1 MLIQT
6 LSLEG
11 YLLNVKD
18 IFMLNILK
26 MYCKY
31 QEKSL
36 YSSSANM
43 FSAATCASNHNLH
56 VTKSLPNVDNKTI
69 SDDTCIRSDLPKE
82 INETDKDIMDKI
94 ATHSYQAFAFYFE
107 RVTFGKY
114 KQNCH
119 IQNLCV

>member
-36 YSSSANM
+36 YSSANM
-43 FSAATCASNHNLH
+43 FSATTCASNHNLH
-56 VTKSLPNVDNKTI
+56 VIKSLPNVDNKTI
-69 SDDTCIRSDLPKE
+69 SDDKCIRSDLPKE
-82 INETDKDIMDKI
+82 INDTDKDIMDKI
-94 ATHSYQAFAFYFE
+94 ATHSYQAFAFHFK
-107 RVTFGKY
+107 RITFGKY

-119 IQNLCV
+119 IQNLCL